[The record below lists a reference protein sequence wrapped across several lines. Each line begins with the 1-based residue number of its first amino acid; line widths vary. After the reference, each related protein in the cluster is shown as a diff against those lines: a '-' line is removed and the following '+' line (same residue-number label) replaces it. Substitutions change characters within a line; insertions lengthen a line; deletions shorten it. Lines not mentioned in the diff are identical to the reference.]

1 MTKSKIAPITL
12 SRSRDIPFNKL
23 VLSQSNVRRTKAG
36 VSIEELAEDIA
47 RRTLLQSLSVRPIL
61 DEGGG
66 ETGMFEIPAGGR
78 RYRALERLV
87 QQKRLARNAPVP
99 CVVRTEGLAEE
110 DSLAENIQRAPLH
123 ALDQFKAFQ
132 AMVEKGLPEEEVAVA
147 FTTTVAVVR
156 QRLRLAAVNPAL
168 LEVYAEDGMTLD
180 QLMAFTI
187 NPDPERQMQV
197 WDTIQKTHNR
207 QPHQIRR
214 LLTEDTVRA
223 SDRRAQFVLAEY
235 QDASGAIIRDLFE
248 PDHGGWLQDPALLDR
263 LVLSKLERAVERV
276 KAEGWKWVESAIDFP
291 YGHTFGLRRLT
302 GEPSPMSDDE
312 IAALQALTT
321 EYEGLEAAHA
331 EVEDYPEAIDQR
343 LSEIE
348 TAMDGL
354 KTRPTLYAPDD
365 LALAGAFL
373 SLDAAG
379 QLRIDRGY
387 VRPEDEP
394 VADVVDGEAPSV
406 DSDADDGEDAGARE
420 GDVAAAS
427 EEEVDEPGRPL
438 PDRLVSEMSV
448 HRTIALREA
457 LAGDPDLAHRAVL
470 HALCLGLF
478 YRGAFDSCL
487 EIQAKSL
494 VYAHQPEGLAE
505 TPCAASLAERHKV
518 WSDQMPRD
526 PADLWDT
533 LATFEND
540 SRQALFAHCAGQTIN
555 ALIEGWNRRPRALA
569 HADKL
574 ATDLGLDMNQAGWA
588 PTAGG
593 FLSRITKGQ
602 ILEAVREAK
611 GAPAADRLAGFKKD
625 DMVVEAAAVLEGSGW
640 LPRPLRTAPRDET
653 SPINGEDAQQAL
665 GANPSVAETT
675 AIGGE
680 TAIGSGEA
688 AAQTED
694 RPCDPHR
701 VAAE

>member
-1 MTKSKIAPITL
+1 MTKSKIATFTL

-87 QQKRLARNAPVP
+87 QQKRLARNALVP

-110 DSLAENIQRAPLH
+110 DSLAENVQRAPLH
-123 ALDQFKAFQ
+123 ALDQFRAFQ

-180 QLMAFTI
+180 QLMAFTV
-187 NPDPERQMQV
+187 NPDPERQVQV
-197 WDTIQKTHNR
+197 WDAIQKTYNR

-214 LLTEDTVRA
+214 MLTEDAVRA

-235 QDASGAIIRDLFE
+235 QDANGAIIRDLFE
-248 PDHGGWLQDPALLDR
+248 ADQGGWLQDPALLER

-276 KAEGWKWVESAIDFP
+276 RAEGWKWVESAIDFP
-291 YGHTFGLRRLT
+291 YGHTFGLRHLA
-302 GEPSPMSDDE
+302 GEPSPMSEDE
-312 IAALQALTT
+312 TAALQALKT
-321 EYEGLEAAHA
+321 EYEGLEETYA
-331 EVEDYPEAIDQR
+331 EVEDYPETVDQR

-354 KTRPTLYAPDD
+354 KTRPTLYAPEEI
-365 LALAGAFL
+365 ALAGAFL
-373 SLDAAG
+373 SLDASG

-387 VRPEDEP
+387 VLPADEP
-394 VADVVDGEAPSV
+394 VAAIDELEADTLAGEADGDGGDGER
-406 DSDADDGEDAGARE
+406 EDVSLAT
-420 GDVAAAS
+420 S
-427 EEEVDEPGRPL
+427 EEEIDEPGRPL
-438 PDRLVSEMSV
+438 PDRLVSEMTV

-470 HALCLGLF
+470 HALCLELF
-478 YRGAFDSCL
+478 YRGSFDSCL

-494 VYAHQPEGLAE
+494 VYAHQPDGLAD
-505 TPCAASLAERHKV
+505 TPCAAALAVRHKA

-533 LATFEND
+533 LAAFDND
-540 SRQALFAHCAGQTIN
+540 SRQALFAHCAGQTVN
-555 ALIEGWNRRPRALA
+555 ALVEGWNRRPRALA

-574 ATDLGLDMNQAGWA
+574 ARDLALDMNQAGWA
-588 PTAGG
+588 PTAEG
-593 FLSRITKGQ
+593 FLCRITKGQ

-611 GAPAADRLAGFKKD
+611 DASAAERLAGFKKD
-625 DMVVEAAAVLEGSGW
+625 DMVLEAAIVLEGSGW
-640 LPRPLRTAPRDET
+640 LPRPLRTQPRDER
-653 SPINGEDAQQAL
+653 SPLDDGQSQQAL
-665 GANPSVAETT
+665 SSDPSVAETT

-680 TAIGSGEA
+680 TAIGSDVA
-688 AAQTED
+688 AEQTED